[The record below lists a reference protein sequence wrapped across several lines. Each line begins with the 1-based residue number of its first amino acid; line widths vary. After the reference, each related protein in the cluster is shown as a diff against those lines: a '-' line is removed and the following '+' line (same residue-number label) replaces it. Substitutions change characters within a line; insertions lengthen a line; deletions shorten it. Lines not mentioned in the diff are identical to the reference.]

1 MRRMILD
8 IISQLRQICNDD
20 FTRDEIQSAYRFAK
34 TFVYDKAIKSYFEQT
49 YLKLLEIEK
58 MKKISNR
65 FRYFYQ
71 IICSD
76 AERQRREQ
84 QDRENQNIKGYPPTY
99 DIAEYE
105 STSVIDDFDFEDE

>member
-1 MRRMILD
+1 
-8 IISQLRQICNDD
+8 
-20 FTRDEIQSAYRFAK
+20 
-34 TFVYDKAIKSYFEQT
+34 
-49 YLKLLEIEK
+49 